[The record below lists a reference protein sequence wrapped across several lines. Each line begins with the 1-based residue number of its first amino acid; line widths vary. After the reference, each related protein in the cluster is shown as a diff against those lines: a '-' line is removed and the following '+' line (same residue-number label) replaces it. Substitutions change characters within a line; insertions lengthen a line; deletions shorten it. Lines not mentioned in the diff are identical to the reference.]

1 MELVIGLRDEIL
13 PDEDPKA
20 AYLLRVIAVCHNTEF
35 NDLDEYVFS
44 VRSNERFE
52 YFEEVR
58 FRIRKRERAQV
69 RVAVKVPVVK
79 DSYTIEG
86 TLSVQLENTVP
97 IFLQIC
103 AKCEMP
109 KIVCL
114 KDLYKVE
121 ESTHVI
127 KIPAKKN
134 MRIPPI
140 PFKNISPFNLVLEV
154 ETATMEDFSERPY
167 DIISQN
173 TVNCMA
179 NSPFFVNLQLKT
191 NINYKAAMPK
201 IDTIRKVLILKVKNS
216 TVFYN
221 YPIEAY
227 VFESSNTSMV
237 S

>member
-1 MELVIGLRDEIL
+1 LVIGLRDDIL

-103 AKCEMP
+103 AKC
-109 KIVCL
+109 
-114 KDLYKVE
+114 
-121 ESTHVI
+121 
-127 KIPAKKN
+127 
-134 MRIPPI
+134 
-140 PFKNISPFNLVLEV
+140 
-154 ETATMEDFSERPY
+154 
-167 DIISQN
+167 
-173 TVNCMA
+173 
-179 NSPFFVNLQLKT
+179 
-191 NINYKAAMPK
+191 
-201 IDTIRKVLILKVKNS
+201 
-216 TVFYN
+216 
-221 YPIEAY
+221 
-227 VFESSNTSMV
+227 
-237 S
+237 

>member
-1 MELVIGLRDEIL
+1 VVIGLRDDIL

-20 AYLLRVIAVCHNTEF
+20 AFLLRVIAVCHNSEF

-79 DSYTIEG
+79 DSYVIEG

-97 IFLQIC
+97 IFLQIY

-114 KDLYKVE
+114 KDLYEVE
-121 ESTHVI
+121 EKTHVI

-140 PFKNISPFNLVLEV
+140 PFKNISPFNFIMEV
-154 ETATMEDFSERPY
+154 ETATTEDFS
-167 DIISQN
+167 
-173 TVNCMA
+173 
-179 NSPFFVNLQLKT
+179 
-191 NINYKAAMPK
+191 
-201 IDTIRKVLILKVKNS
+201 
-216 TVFYN
+216 
-221 YPIEAY
+221 
-227 VFESSNTSMV
+227 
-237 S
+237 